1 MIKAVIGFA
10 ALAALF
16 LLLYERG
23 YMTINSKS
31 AATFIGSPGGT
42 GARFTSCSG
51 SIKRIV
57 RFKED
62 GTYTFFLD
70 TDLTKGHVSIEL
82 LDTHKHPLMQLD
94 PAHPRGSV
102 TAERGKKY
110 LLITRF
116 RSATGRY
123 SLIRE

>member
-1 MIKAVIGFA
+1 MIKAIIL
-10 ALAALF
+10 LAALTALF
-16 LLLYERG
+16 LILYERG
-23 YMTINSKS
+23 LMAINSKS
-31 AATFIGSPGGT
+31 AVSFIGSPGGT

-62 GTYTFFLD
+62 STYNFLLD

-82 LDTHKHPLMQLD
+82 LDDHKHPVMKLD
-94 PAHPRGSV
+94 PAHPRGTV
-102 TAERGKKY
+102 TAEQGKKY
-110 LLITRF
+110 YLITRF